1 MRIETARLRIAA
13 LLLTA
18 LTGMT
23 AQAEVQSL
31 FGQSRLDY
39 NVILITEV
47 DIVFVFD
54 DEVLE
59 NFPTTKTEW
68 YENRRGFLKYAGD
81 NTDLVS
87 IFVTKGFDSEI
98 TNLQQRRDQA
108 VKIFVF
114 GQHDSSKHPPTEI
127 TGSTNVPVEIDRFG
141 ILISQRG

>member
-23 AQAEVQSL
+23 AQAEVLSL

-54 DEVLE
+54 DEVPE

-68 YENRRGFLKYAGD
+68 IGGAF
-81 NTDLVS
+81 
-87 IFVTKGFDSEI
+87 
-98 TNLQQRRDQA
+98 
-108 VKIFVF
+108 
-114 GQHDSSKHPPTEI
+114 
-127 TGSTNVPVEIDRFG
+127 
-141 ILISQRG
+141 

>member
-54 DEVLE
+54 DEVPE

-68 YENRRGFLKYAGD
+68 IGGAF
-81 NTDLVS
+81 
-87 IFVTKGFDSEI
+87 
-98 TNLQQRRDQA
+98 
-108 VKIFVF
+108 
-114 GQHDSSKHPPTEI
+114 
-127 TGSTNVPVEIDRFG
+127 
-141 ILISQRG
+141 